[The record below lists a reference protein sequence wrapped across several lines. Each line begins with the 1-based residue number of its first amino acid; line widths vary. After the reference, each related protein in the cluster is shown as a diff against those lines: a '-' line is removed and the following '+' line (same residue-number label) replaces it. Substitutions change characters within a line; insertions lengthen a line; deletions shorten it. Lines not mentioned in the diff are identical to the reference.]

1 MTIKDIISLGSD
13 GPRAYASFNPAH
25 LKDLYEKEVEAQEP
39 VEDPVEKPKKRFKVW
54 KIIIDDVELD
64 GIDTRDYPDFVD
76 AYIVSCCI
84 NGKPA
89 TDEEIDQ
96 LNEDSSLIHELVWEH
111 LF

>member
-25 LKDLYEKEVEAQEP
+25 LKDLYDKEVEAQEP
-39 VEDPVEKPKKRFKVW
+39 VEDPVEEPK

-89 TDEEIDQ
+89 TDEEIDE

>member
-25 LKDLYEKEVEAQEP
+25 LKDLYDKEVEAQEP
-39 VEDPVEKPKKRFKVW
+39 PEEPVEEPKR
-54 KIIIDDVELD
+54 IIIDDVEMD
-64 GIDTRDYPDFVD
+64 GINTRDYPDFVD
-76 AYIVSCCI
+76 AYVTSCCI

-89 TDEEIDQ
+89 TEKEIDEI
-96 LNEDSSLIHELVWEH
+96 NEDSSLVHELVWEY

>member
-13 GPRAYASFNPAH
+13 GPRAYASFDPAH
-25 LKDLYEKEVEAQEP
+25 LKDLYDKEVEAQEP
-39 VEDPVEKPKKRFKVW
+39 VEEPKKV
-54 KIIIDDVELD
+54 IDDVELD

-84 NGKPA
+84 NGRPA
-89 TDEEIDQ
+89 TEKELDE

>member
-25 LKDLYEKEVEAQEP
+25 LKDLYDKEVEAQEP
-39 VEDPVEKPKKRFKVW
+39 VEEPKKV
-54 KIIIDDVELD
+54 IDDVEMG

-84 NGKPA
+84 NGRPA
-89 TDEEIDQ
+89 TDEEIDE